1 MTVYIFR
8 MDLLSIFY
16 RQTDFKEFEESPFT
30 WATEEDLVLLCLL
43 EVYGGFFVS
52 MDPVNIFSGLY
63 TASRMLLRLM
73 QAIRTRKLNEGKEPC
88 GNALD
93 LSDSCHCC
101 EGFKTAANVERLL
114 GDVGGLM
121 ALEEDIRRVKRFAKS
136 EMREALACV
145 LPIVLP
151 PHVLDIMLDYMESTF
166 NTGHWKFLDDKE
178 DDFERLVVLM
188 LKNLYK
194 KMSRTYISIRNH
206 LFVNP
211 HIVRTSSFSDLS
223 RLTEDWNT
231 ARRIM
236 REIEV

>member
-1 MTVYIFR
+1 

-63 TASRMLLRLM
+63 TASKMLLRM
-73 QAIRTRKLNEGKEPC
+73 MKATRTRKLNEGKEPC
-88 GNALD
+88 KNALD
-93 LSDSCHCC
+93 HSDSCHCC

-188 LKNLYK
+188 LRNLYK

-223 RLTEDWNT
+223 RLTEDWNI